1 MRRRMM
7 HISQLSQ
14 TSERERE
21 KKTAADLISSS
32 VKMYFPSDS
41 FIK

>member
-14 TSERERE
+14 TSEREKK
-21 KKTAADLISSS
+21 KKTAADLISS

>member
-14 TSERERE
+14 TSEREK
-21 KKTAADLISSS
+21 KKTAADLISS

>member
-14 TSERERE
+14 TGERER